1 MSKVSWTHAARRD
14 LVDALDYLVQHNEQA
29 ARNFVQTLEQK
40 EALYARSPAMG
51 SVYPELSGDL
61 RSFVVKS
68 YVVFYQEESN
78 GITIVRLIHAARDI
92 PHLLEDHP
100 DIR

>member
-14 LVDALDYLVQHNEQA
+14 LVDVLDFLVNQNEQA
-29 ARNFVQTLEQK
+29 ARNFIQILEQK
-40 EALYARSPAMG
+40 ESLYASSPALG
-51 SVYPELSGDL
+51 SVYPELSGSL

-68 YVVFYQEESN
+68 YVLFYREESN

-92 PHLLEDHP
+92 SALLEENS
-100 DIR
+100 DIK